1 MNISKSIKQFNTFG
15 LDIVSNDFNIAKNED
30 EIINFLNKHCN
41 NNPIVLGGGSN
52 ILFKKDIERPVLK
65 IEIKGIN
72 VVKEDSAFVYIS
84 VGAGE
89 NWDNFVNWSLRK
101 DYGGIENLSL
111 IPGNVGSAPI
121 QNIGAYGKEVKDII
135 YSCDGVFIKNLEK
148 KTFKNSDCNF
158 AYRSSIFKKE
168 LKNKFVIT
176 KVNFVLKK
184 NNHKVLSDYNSVSSA
199 LKKINISKPKIND
212 IAKIIKKIREEKL
225 PDYNKIGN
233 AGSFFKNP
241 VLSTEKFEGLKSK
254 FNKIPS
260 HKINK
265 KLIKVPAAWLIEICG
280 FKELAYNNVS
290 VHKNQSLV
298 IINLGGAKGIDIY
311 NFSQKIKESVYKK
324 FDILLEE
331 EVNII

>member
-1 MNISKSIKQFNTFG
+1 LKYSLKEFNSFGVESHCSNLYLINSIKDFYKIDISTRAQEKIILGAGTNILLKSEFISKPIFKIQIQG
-15 LDIVSNDFNIAKNED
+15 IDIYDENKNQV
-30 EIINFLNKHCN
+30 F
-41 NNPIVLGGGSN
+41 
-52 ILFKKDIERPVLK
+52 
-65 IEIKGIN
+65 
-72 VVKEDSAFVYIS
+72 IS
-84 VGAGE
+84 VGAGV
-89 NWDNFVNWSLRK
+89 NWDEFVWWCINKNF
-101 DYGGIENLSL
+101 GGVENLVS

-135 YSCDGVFIKNLEK
+135 YSCEGVFIKNLEK

-184 NNHKVLSDYNSVSSA
+184 NNHKVLSDYNSVLSA

-280 FKELAYNNVS
+280 FKEHAYNNVS